1 MFGHVRSSKWISSR
15 ISQVRSS
22 HVYPDPSRASPQF
35 LRSVSSQALINGL
48 PRALRHIL
56 IAGLLWI
63 ALTDLTLA
71 ESGGLTALGFRV
83 FCWQRSDLCPCCRRG
98 WFSGGAVVSIE
109 TSFERA
115 RFLRA
120 VVEGTSDAVFVKD
133 RDGKYLLVNTAGAQF
148 IGKQVSE
155 VLGRVD
161 RELFRFDGR

>member
-1 MFGHVRSSKWISSR
+1 MFGHVRSSSWISSR

-71 ESGGLTALGFRV
+71 ESGGLTALGFRGSAGKGAIFVLLSTGLV
-83 FCWQRSDLCPCCRRG
+83 FWRCSREYRNILR
-98 WFSGGAVVSIE
+98 
-109 TSFERA
+109 TSSL
-115 RFLRA
+115 LRA
-120 VVEGTSDAVFVKD
+120 VVEGTSDAVFVKGS
-133 RDGKYLLVNTAGAQF
+133 RR
-148 IGKQVSE
+148 QV
-155 VLGRVD
+155 LARQHGRGTVHWQTGI
-161 RELFRFDGR
+161 RGPGPRGSRTFRFDGR